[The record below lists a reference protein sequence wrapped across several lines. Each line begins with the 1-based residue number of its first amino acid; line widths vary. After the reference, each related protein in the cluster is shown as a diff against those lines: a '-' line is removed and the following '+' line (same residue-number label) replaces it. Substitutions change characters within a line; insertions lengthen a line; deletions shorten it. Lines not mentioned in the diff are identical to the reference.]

1 MKIKYRSGYAEGGFL
16 DDGASVDPISGN
28 EVPTGSLQEEVRD
41 DIPAQLSEGEF
52 VFPADV
58 VRFIGLSQLMKMRD
72 KAKTGLV
79 DMESEGQIGGSPA
92 PQAMPMPMEMGMG
105 SMQEEPID
113 IDSMIDGME
122 GEGGDSLGFAKGGVA
137 TFASL
142 MGHEFGSVPTTK
154 NAVYINAA
162 GNKVF
167 IPIVEGEP
175 AYAPPEGYELVVDE
189 ADTEVVETPEEELV
203 EAAESREAQG
213 ESREDRQRNAE
224 EISSSERLG
233 RNRYKELQKI
243 ADYGNSQIGIDAL
256 WDEMT
261 GQEKSIYQDRF
272 KEDQSW
278 LDGTFTKGMSP
289 ADRMMLAVQTSN
301 TINAKK
307 GQAFNKSQ
315 DSMYSDKP
323 VDVKKLVKVIGGA
336 LLGGIPGML
345 TAAEVGKLG
354 IDSEEV
360 LAAAKKFV
368 LSGLGKG
375 SGRKGD
381 ESIQPSNYTQPTEYN
396 QEYWKNFVGASTA
409 EINAE
414 RLRIARETGKGAY
427 GNDLTA
433 TEIQELNKIA
443 RDQDLVDKRN
453 RTTAERDR
461 KNAYNTKQEK
471 IEGILS
477 KGNTGKSEE
486 KIRYDEETKVV
497 QDILTDQDRMQQGQ
511 TTINNDKP
519 DNSPTS
525 GSNPFGYK
533 DDQQNSGRFDDTTS
547 TSNDDDDDDSESTSG
562 NNPFGYMNKGGLAA
576 KKKPVVKKM
585 RKDPTSGLAAKKKSK
600 QKAKAKKGALAA
612 KRT

>member
-92 PQAMPMPMEMGMG
+92 PQAMPMEMGMG
-105 SMQEEPID
+105 SMQEEPMD

-142 MGHEFGSVPTTK
+142 MGHEFGSAPTTK

-167 IPIVEGEP
+167 IPIIEGEP

-289 ADRMMLAVQTSN
+289 VDRMMLAVQTSN

-323 VDVKKLVKVIGGA
+323 LDVKKLIKVIGGA

-354 IDSEEV
+354 IDSAEV
-360 LAAAKKFV
+360 KAAARKFV
-368 LSGLGKG
+368 LSGLGQG

-443 RDQDLVDKRN
+443 RDQDLVDKKN
-453 RTTAERDR
+453 RTIVERDR

-497 QDILTDQDRMQQGQ
+497 QDILTDEDRRQRSQ

-525 GSNPFGYK
+525 GGNPFGHK

-547 TSNDDDDDDSESTSG
+547 TSNDDDDSDPQDGQTMD
-562 NNPFGYMNKGGLAA
+562 YAHGGLAA
-576 KKKPVVKKM
+576 KKKQPIKKM

>member
-1 MKIKYRSGYAEGGFL
+1 MEIKYRSGYAEGGFL

-92 PQAMPMPMEMGMG
+92 PQAMPMEMGMG
-105 SMQEEPID
+105 SMQEEPMD

-122 GEGGDSLGFAKGGVA
+122 GEGGDSLGFAEGGVA
-137 TFASL
+137 TYASL

-323 VDVKKLVKVIGGA
+323 LDVKKLIKVIGGA
-336 LLGGIPGML
+336 LLGEFCWSIYSRN
-345 TAAEVGKLG
+345 KC
-354 IDSEEV
+354 
-360 LAAAKKFV
+360 
-368 LSGLGKG
+368 
-375 SGRKGD
+375 RKITY
-381 ESIQPSNYTQPTEYN
+381 SQ
-396 QEYWKNFVGASTA
+396 
-409 EINAE
+409 
-414 RLRIARETGKGAY
+414 
-427 GNDLTA
+427 
-433 TEIQELNKIA
+433 
-443 RDQDLVDKRN
+443 RN
-453 RTTAERDR
+453 R
-461 KNAYNTKQEK
+461 
-471 IEGILS
+471 
-477 KGNTGKSEE
+477 
-486 KIRYDEETKVV
+486 
-497 QDILTDQDRMQQGQ
+497 
-511 TTINNDKP
+511 
-519 DNSPTS
+519 
-525 GSNPFGYK
+525 
-533 DDQQNSGRFDDTTS
+533 
-547 TSNDDDDDDSESTSG
+547 
-562 NNPFGYMNKGGLAA
+562 
-576 KKKPVVKKM
+576 
-585 RKDPTSGLAAKKKSK
+585 
-600 QKAKAKKGALAA
+600 
-612 KRT
+612 KRGVW

>member
-92 PQAMPMPMEMGMG
+92 PQAMPMEMGMG
-105 SMQEEPID
+105 SMQEEPMD

-289 ADRMMLAVQTSN
+289 VDRMMLAVQTSN

-345 TAAEVGKLG
+345 TASEVGKLG

-443 RDQDLVDKRN
+443 RDQDLVDKKN
-453 RTTAERDR
+453 RTIVERDR

-497 QDILTDQDRMQQGQ
+497 QDILTDEDRRQRSQ

-525 GSNPFGYK
+525 GGNPFGHK

-547 TSNDDDDDDSESTSG
+547 TSNDDDDSDPQDGQTMD
-562 NNPFGYMNKGGLAA
+562 YAHGGLAA
-576 KKKPVVKKM
+576 KKKQPIKKM

>member
-1 MKIKYRSGYAEGGFL
+1 MKTKGYDEGGFL

-92 PQAMPMPMEMGMG
+92 PQAMPMEMDMG
-105 SMQEEPID
+105 SMQEEPMD
-113 IDSMIDGME
+113 IDAMIDGME
-122 GEGGDSLGFAKGGVA
+122 GEGGDSLGFAAGGVA
-137 TFASL
+137 TYASL

-189 ADTEVVETPEEELV
+189 ADTEVVETPEEELI

-233 RNRYKELQKI
+233 RDRYKELQKI

-278 LDGTFTKGMSP
+278 LDGTLTKGMSP

-301 TINAKK
+301 TINAGK

-323 VDVKKLVKVIGGA
+323 LDVKKLIKVIGGA

-345 TAAEVGKLG
+345 TASEVGKLG
-354 IDSEEV
+354 IDSAEV
-360 LAAAKKFV
+360 KAAARKFV
-368 LSGLGKG
+368 LSGLGQG

-396 QEYWKNFVGASTA
+396 QEYWKNFAGASTA

-414 RLRIARETGKGAY
+414 RLRIARETGRGQY
-427 GNDLTA
+427 GHALTA
-433 TEIQELNKIA
+433 AEIRELNKIA
-443 RDQDLVDKRN
+443 RDQDLVDKKN
-453 RTTAERDR
+453 RTIVERDR

-477 KGNTGKSEE
+477 KGNTGNKNDNDWEE
-486 KIRYDEETKVV
+486 NIRYDEETKVV
-497 QDILTDQDRMQQGQ
+497 QDILTDEDRRQRSQ

-519 DNSPTS
+519 DKPDTSPVAS
-525 GSNPFGYK
+525 GPP
-533 DDQQNSGRFDDTTS
+533 GRNYSSS
-547 TSNDDDDDDSESTSG
+547 TSNDDEDDGGPKDGQTM
-562 NNPFGYMNKGGLAA
+562 YAHGGLAS
-576 KKKPVVKKM
+576 KKKQPIKKM